1 MRKYLL
7 DLMIFAVF
15 LSFTACD
22 DKKEKIVG
30 FWKKDGENIV
40 YHFDTNGNLT
50 EIRLKGEI
58 HKGRYMFTD
67 NDTLLLQSPGFS
79 SKSYA
84 GGVNIVMEDTELYL
98 DSPSDFTVNAI
109 YKRIDEKEFKPTY
122 DTVVY
127 KDTLRRAEK
136 ALSDLQKTLH
146 DYRVEN
152 GRYPYKSGNEG
163 WNEIATKLTADTV
176 SSLCEQAWF
185 FSEGWQYKIA
195 VKLLSEKPT
204 YLSTESIHLYNIKKS
219 DNLPA
224 WVSQKKEQM
233 SVLP

>member
-7 DLMIFAVF
+7 DLMIFTVF

-30 FWKKDGENIV
+30 YWKKDGENIV
-40 YHFDTNGNLT
+40 YHFDNKGNLT

-67 NDTLLLQSPGFS
+67 NDALLLQSPGFS

-84 GGVNIVMEDTELYL
+84 GGVNIVFKDNELYL
-98 DSPSDFTVNAI
+98 DSPSDLTVNAI
-109 YKRIDEKEFKPTY
+109 YKRIDEKDFKPSY
-122 DTVVY
+122 DAVIY
-127 KDTLRRAEK
+127 KDSIRRAEK
-136 ALSDLQKTLH
+136 ILTDLQKALH
-146 DYRVEN
+146 DHRVGN
-152 GRYPYKSGNEG
+152 GQYPCKSGQNG
-163 WNEIATKLTADTV
+163 WTELASSV
-176 SSLCEQAWF
+176 SLQTLSSVCEQAWF

-195 VKLLSEKPT
+195 FKLRADKST
-204 YLSTESIHLYNIKKS
+204 YLSTESIHLYTIKKGE
-219 DNLPA
+219 LPPA

-233 SVLP
+233 SILP